1 MLRRGKGGARDLN
14 YDSFKSRLCNREVI
28 MYLFFGVLT
37 TLLNYVLYFAG
48 TRWFGLGVVVA
59 NIWAWVLAV
68 LFAYVTNKI
77 YVFDSTSW
85 ASSVW
90 LKECAS
96 FFGARLFSGFVE
108 VVFMWLTVTVLGIYD
123 LPMKLAASFL
133 SLVLN
138 YLLSKILVFKNR
150 KGK

>member
-1 MLRRGKGGARDLN
+1 MLTWRKEACDVNLG
-14 YDSFKSRLCNREVI
+14 SFKNKLCNREVV
-28 MYLFFGVLT
+28 MYLIFGILT

-48 TRWFGLGVVVA
+48 TRWLGLSVVVA
-59 NIWAWVLAV
+59 NVWAWVLAV

-77 YVFDSTSW
+77 YVFDSASW
-85 ASSVW
+85 AASVW

-108 VVFMWLTVTVLGIYD
+108 VVFMWLTVDVLGLYD
-123 LPMKLAASFL
+123 LPMKLASSFI

-138 YLLSKILVFKNR
+138 YLLSRILVFRHKR
-150 KGK
+150 GKS